1 MAASEISLPHLPSGH
16 RPTDFSETSLHR
28 VRRQK
33 TDHLTGQR
41 HKVRQFQR
49 GDLLLGQHRCRH
61 ARQYLNQC
69 IDFGVCNRSQ
79 TDTAQRPGIGFHQ
92 RDLFD
97 NLLTTLD
104 RIVQGNHIFFV
115 HGFLTSESGLLD
127 RRDIL
132 DYVECI
138 SNGRWYEP
146 PVSFTGLAKSLRAA
160 VHHSSPIYVKRNILA
175 STFIP
180 HPWLSQQDFSRFVL
194 DFLVFGNAFLE
205 KRYSTTGKVIRL
217 ETSPAKYTRRGVEE
231 DVYWWVPSFNEPTA
245 FAPGSVF
252 HLLEPDI
259 NQELYGLPEYLSAL
273 NSAWLNESAT
283 LFRRKYY
290 ENGAH
295 AGYIM
300 YVTDAVQ
307 DRNDIEMLREN
318 MVKSKGRNNFKNLF
332 LYAPQGKADGIKI
345 IPLSE
350 VATKDDFFN
359 IKKASAADLL
369 DAHRIPFQLMG
380 GKPENVGSLGDIE
393 KVAKVFVRNELIP
406 LQDRIREINGWLG
419 QEVIRFKNYSL
430 DTDNG

>member
-1 MAASEISLPHLPSGH
+1 
-16 RPTDFSETSLHR
+16 
-28 VRRQK
+28 
-33 TDHLTGQR
+33 
-41 HKVRQFQR
+41 
-49 GDLLLGQHRCRH
+49 
-61 ARQYLNQC
+61 
-69 IDFGVCNRSQ
+69 
-79 TDTAQRPGIGFHQ
+79 
-92 RDLFD
+92 
-97 NLLTTLD
+97 
-104 RIVQGNHIFFV
+104 
-115 HGFLTSESGLLD
+115 
-127 RRDIL
+127 
-132 DYVECI
+132 
-138 SNGRWYEP
+138 
-146 PVSFTGLAKSLRAA
+146 
-160 VHHSSPIYVKRNILA
+160 
-175 STFIP
+175 
-180 HPWLSQQDFSRFVL
+180 
-194 DFLVFGNAFLE
+194 
-205 KRYSTTGKVIRL
+205 
-217 ETSPAKYTRRGVEE
+217 
-231 DVYWWVPSFNEPTA
+231 
-245 FAPGSVF
+245 
-252 HLLEPDI
+252 
-259 NQELYGLPEYLSAL
+259 
-273 NSAWLNESAT
+273 AWLNESAT

-430 DTDNG
+430 DTDND